1 MLTEACR
8 GKQLSGFLA
17 SPSLCII
24 GPFFNY
30 YFSTVVWNLFSHD
43 CIYLAQRQLSWSHLK
58 SQSGLCCRSFPSTPT
73 QSKAETL
80 DSSESFCKPVS
91 DRTEQWLL
99 SAYKNA
105 LLMSEIRHLE
115 GCAAVV
121 DPSKCCLFSAVC
133 HHNIKLLKSGLSAP
147 RRGADN
153 ERLCAVLIWWHFRGR
168 GFHSH
173 RHTLMATLQSHPQ
186 TEWLW
191 GVLRYRMRASLRP
204 SVLVME
210 RSVDSALLFH
220 KPRAERT
227 ASTRWGTK
235 SWGARSW
242 LVRVHGVFIFTH
254 CSLCTWLH
262 KHRWASFLRWFGS
275 SWSLHNK
282 TWLAKCSVFFWKA
295 YKHLHLR
302 PHWFWPSSEMSSWKS
317 SEWRSCWINLSF
329 FHQCDLS
336 FA

>member
-24 GPFFNY
+24 GPFFND

-43 CIYLAQRQLSWSHLK
+43 CIYLTQRQLSWSHLK

-186 TEWLW
+186 TVSGREKCCDTGCEHLCARLSWW
-191 GVLRYRMRASLRP
+191 WSVVLIRLCCFTNREQRGRHQHA
-204 SVLVME
+204 E
-210 RSVDSALLFH
+210 GQ
-220 KPRAERT
+220 RAEEHE
-227 ASTRWGTK
+227 AG
-235 SWGARSW
+235 
-242 LVRVHGVFIFTH
+242 
-254 CSLCTWLH
+254 
-262 KHRWASFLRWFGS
+262 
-275 SWSLHNK
+275 
-282 TWLAKCSVFFWKA
+282 
-295 YKHLHLR
+295 
-302 PHWFWPSSEMSSWKS
+302 
-317 SEWRSCWINLSF
+317 
-329 FHQCDLS
+329 
-336 FA
+336 